1 MKKKAPKWF
10 QKEVITR
17 KIRKIERN
25 RAKSGS
31 KIFKNFMSDFSKTN
45 SDKHI
50 LMFWGIY
57 YVFLKGSRH
66 SAILEWRID
75 ISFDWDGF
83 YFVVWWMSCLKLG
96 WKKSTESFVLMKWFQ
111 KEVKDPAQS
120 QGSTRPWLYDKIT
133 CVCKSWEPEFCTTA
147 HSGEKFDILC
157 LKIAILLI
165 LMLQFQKYLRGNLS
179 SVPWLIRQIKLGN
192 LNYFCFIILAIFTP
206 NALKSCKIVWEVFS

>member
-1 MKKKAPKWF
+1 
-10 QKEVITR
+10 
-17 KIRKIERN
+17 
-25 RAKSGS
+25 
-31 KIFKNFMSDFSKTN
+31 MSDFSKTN

-147 HSGEKFDILC
+147 HSGEKFDNLY
-157 LKIAILLI
+157 LKITK
-165 LMLQFQKYLRGNLS
+165 FQIYLRGNLI
-179 SVPWLIRQIKLGN
+179 SVPWLTRKKMGN
-192 LNYFCFIILAIFTP
+192 LYNFCFIILAIFTP
-206 NALKSCKIVWEVFS
+206 NALKWCKIGCGVFS